1 MTSST
6 DGPAAPEP
14 EAPPRHVQ
22 LERAYNFR
30 DLGGYTGLEGR
41 RVRWRTLFRSDGLER
56 LSTTD
61 RAVLLDELR
70 IVEVVDLRSAREGE
84 RRGRFSVEGTG
95 AVLHQVPIFD
105 ETRRLIEPGGDDFTM
120 TALYARMIE
129 GSSDRFVE
137 ALRLVAGAAGPAVF
151 HCAAGKD
158 RTGLLAALLL
168 GLLGVSETD
177 ILTDYARSGPS
188 MVRMREGWQRRLA
201 KDRAAGRPSRFAD
214 EEEWARLADELL
226 SANRET
232 MATTLAWL
240 DGRHGSIAGWA
251 DDHGFGSDEVEALRS
266 RLLEP
271 ADRPGGATSPAA
283 NVPDEV
289 P

>member
-6 DGPAAPEP
+6 DASGATGPDAPLRDGP
-14 EAPPRHVQ
+14 LRHVQ

-30 DLGGYTGLEGR
+30 DLGGYVGLDGR

-56 LSTTD
+56 LSAAD
-61 RAVLLDELR
+61 RAVLLEELG

-95 AVLHQVPIFD
+95 VRLHQVPIFD
-105 ETRRLIEPGGDDFTM
+105 ETRRLIEPGGDGFTM

-129 GSSDRFVE
+129 GSSERFVE
-137 ALRLVAGAAGPAVF
+137 ALRLVAAADGPTVF

-177 ILTDYARSGPS
+177 VLTDYAHSGRS
-188 MVRMREGWQRRLA
+188 MVRMREAWRRRLER
-201 KDRAAGRPSRFAD
+201 DRAAGKPTRFAD

-251 DDHGFGSDEVEALRS
+251 GDHGFGEDEVARLQA

-271 ADRPGGATSPAA
+271 AEPAA
-283 NVPDEV
+283 NVPAEV
-289 P
+289 L